1 MCFPSPRVN
10 NATSITIIP
19 RTSPVQSGIGAVFG
33 VPPDHGQSR
42 KSCCKMHTSHYE
54 EIAMDSWNHAC
65 QACGSPSNPL
75 TKLSLGK
82 DFFGRPYDRL
92 SPSSDQ
98 NPRWYCTSCSLHK
111 HFQRDFRDILAEFNK
126 LRSGFA
132 SELSKADEFRR
143 ASLRLH
149 EIMTIL
155 NAPQQTSILLN
166 NRDVT
171 VLMERLNTLTMP
183 V

>member
-1 MCFPSPRVN
+1 
-10 NATSITIIP
+10 
-19 RTSPVQSGIGAVFG
+19 
-33 VPPDHGQSR
+33 
-42 KSCCKMHTSHYE
+42 
-54 EIAMDSWNHAC
+54 MDVWNHAC
-65 QACGSPSNPL
+65 QACGSTGNPL

-98 NPRWYCTSCSLHK
+98 NPRWYCTTCSLQKQH
-111 HFQRDFRDILAEFNK
+111 HRDFRDILAEFNK
-126 LRSGFA
+126 LRSGFS

-143 ASLRLH
+143 ASLRLY
-149 EIMTIL
+149 EIRAVL
-155 NAPQQTSILLN
+155 NVPHQTSQFLN

>member
-1 MCFPSPRVN
+1 MD
-10 NATSITIIP
+10 TW
-19 RTSPVQSGIGAVFG
+19 
-33 VPPDHGQSR
+33 DHS
-42 KSCCKMHTSHYE
+42 
-54 EIAMDSWNHAC
+54 C
-65 QACGSPSNPL
+65 QACGCPSGPL

-98 NPRWYCTSCSLHK
+98 NPRWYCTSCSFQKYL
-111 HFQRDFRDILAEFNK
+111 QRDFRDILDEFNK
-126 LRSGFA
+126 LRSGF
-132 SELSKADEFRR
+132 SSKLSKADEFRR

-149 EIMTIL
+149 EIMRIL
-155 NAPQQTSILLN
+155 NAPQQTSQFLN

>member
-1 MCFPSPRVN
+1 
-10 NATSITIIP
+10 
-19 RTSPVQSGIGAVFG
+19 
-33 VPPDHGQSR
+33 
-42 KSCCKMHTSHYE
+42 
-54 EIAMDSWNHAC
+54 MDSRNESC
-65 QACGSPSNPL
+65 QACGAGNGPL

-98 NPRWYCTSCSLHK
+98 HPKWYCASCSMHK
-111 HFQRDFRDILAEFNK
+111 NLQRDFRDIRAEFDK
-126 LRSGFA
+126 LRAGQG
-132 SELSKADEFRR
+132 SELSKGEEFRR

-155 NAPQQTSILLN
+155 NAPHQQSPFLSSH
-166 NRDVT
+166 DVT
-171 VLMERLNTLTMP
+171 LLIERLNTLTMP